1 MTSFDVVVLGDCCP
15 DILLSDPDAQVRY
28 GQHESLFRHG
38 GLTVGGSGSITAC
51 ACARLGLNTMFV
63 GAVGQDP
70 FGQYMLRELNDRGV
84 DTTGC
89 PELGDAPTGF
99 SVILSRGQ
107 DRAILTHTGAIELLS
122 RRHLPIDVLLA
133 ALHVHISSYFLL
145 TELRPGLRALLE
157 TLKSAGVSV
166 SLDTNWD
173 PTGRWS
179 ADLTSLLG
187 LVDLF
192 LPNAAE
198 ACAIARCSDVTE
210 AARRLARETP
220 MVVVKLGAEGALLA
234 RAGQIEM
241 DPGFALTPVDTT
253 GAGDAFNAGFLRGW
267 LTQTS
272 APSCLRLANA
282 VAALTTQA
290 LGAVSAQ
297 PDIERTID
305 FMKNGGSSRA

>member
-70 FGQYMLRELNDRGV
+70 FGQYMLRELKDRGV

-89 PELGDAPTGF
+89 PELEDAPTGF

-133 ALHVHISSYFLL
+133 ARHVHISSYFLL

-173 PTGRWS
+173 PTGRWN
-179 ADLTSLLG
+179 AELTSLLG
-187 LVDLF
+187 LVRPLSSQRRGSLCHRPVQRRDRSRSKAGQGN
-192 LPNAAE
+192 PDGCGE
-198 ACAIARCSDVTE
+198 
-210 AARRLARETP
+210 ARR
-220 MVVVKLGAEGALLA
+220 
-234 RAGQIEM
+234 
-241 DPGFALTPVDTT
+241 
-253 GAGDAFNAGFLRGW
+253 
-267 LTQTS
+267 
-272 APSCLRLANA
+272 
-282 VAALTTQA
+282 
-290 LGAVSAQ
+290 
-297 PDIERTID
+297 
-305 FMKNGGSSRA
+305 